1 MKIKVVRDYS
11 FYKDFY
17 KNSDIIRYC
26 TNENTTKKIIFSSS
40 DTPIQEQEIIKSCL
54 LLYKPIL
61 TKIREINKE
70 KIEYW
75 HQLRRGT
82 AHPYIFTSP
91 KIVCPQ
97 RSKVNTFGYNECD
110 WYASADVYYIT
121 NPHKN
126 YHIKYILGL
135 LNSKLYYVW
144 LYHKGKRKGETLELY
159 QKPLSEIPIK
169 LATREEQNEIVKIVD
184 EIIALKKTNP
194 QSDTSILENQI
205 DEIVYKIYGLTEE
218 EIKIVEQSI

>member
-1 MKIKVVRDYS
+1 M
-11 FYKDFY
+11 
-17 KNSDIIRYC
+17 
-26 TNENTTKKIIFSSS
+26 
-40 DTPIQEQEIIKSCL
+40 
-54 LLYKPIL
+54 
-61 TKIREINKE
+61 
-70 KIEYW
+70 
-75 HQLRRGT
+75 
-82 AHPYIFTSP
+82 
-91 KIVCPQ
+91 
-97 RSKVNTFGYNECD
+97 NTFGYNECD

-169 LATREEQNEIVKIVD
+169 LATKEEQNEIVKIVD
-184 EIIALKKTNP
+184 DIIALKKTNP

-205 DEIVYKIYGLTEE
+205 DKIVYRIYDLTDE
-218 EIKIVEQSI
+218 EIKIVE